1 MLPTRS
7 GKRTV
12 KSTVK
17 SAVDMVNEKLIAK
30 KNVIVIISGN
40 LFLLMLLVE
49 RIPKCSK
56 SELFLTLDLWF
67 ITIHVFFY

>member
-1 MLPTRS
+1 MKNLAIV
-7 GKRTV
+7 GI
-12 KSTVK
+12 
-17 SAVDMVNEKLIAK
+17 EYWGEQK
-30 KNVIVIISGN
+30 KVTVIISGN